1 MKYKSPPFWLLVDV
15 WGGGW
20 GLLNLDLR
28 CLHISPLPFL
38 PPPTPQRSAHAAPP
52 LTTHVPPPL
61 RSAPSKLHFALQQ
74 IVGCDCGWRVIVE
87 QSLLLTIL
95 FSN

>member
-1 MKYKSPPFWLLVDV
+1 
-15 WGGGW
+15 
-20 GLLNLDLR
+20 
-28 CLHISPLPFL
+28 
-38 PPPTPQRSAHAAPP
+38 